1 MTVSMSAS
9 VEPAALPLRTS
20 AFQNICGDGYDHVAS
35 APSAPALGID
45 ELTRSVESG
54 CVCPGAGCW
63 FAVDGMRLRG
73 SIGSPYALYS
83 TGARYAPASAAA
95 APPLPPPRT
104 GSRRPAAGGRRR
116 LGLLAPHRATV
127 AARRVE
133 RARHAA
139 THDAPSAARE
149 AIIVAGHGGT
159 RGRGEATSWRGVAA
173 IIPERPAHSGKSST
187 HSLTSSTSHWVTTGR
202 LCGLVARW
210 ASVSRCSSR
219 CARRGG
225 WMPSRR
231 SRASTP

>member
-1 MTVSMSAS
+1 MLLWIAMTVSMSAS

-95 APPLPPPRT
+95 APPPPPPRT
-104 GSRRPAAGGRRR
+104 GSHAGGAGRR
-116 LGLLAPHRATV
+116 GSAFLLRTGQPSQRGASS
-127 AARRVE
+127 
-133 RARHAA
+133 ARHAA

-159 RGRGEATSWRGVAA
+159 RGRGEATSWRGVAGDNFRTA
-173 IIPERPAHSGKSST
+173 
-187 HSLTSSTSHWVTTGR
+187 
-202 LCGLVARW
+202 
-210 ASVSRCSSR
+210 
-219 CARRGG
+219 CAL
-225 WMPSRR
+225 W
-231 SRASTP
+231 